1 MSPGEEPGSGDDEL
15 DLGGAGRIGNEL
27 VRLVR
32 LIERAY
38 AQHHIEHPDGVDRAT
53 YVLLVHLVDGGP
65 YRSSALAEVVH
76 SDPSTVS
83 RQIAQLVKLGL
94 VQRVSDPADGRAV
107 LLVATAEGER
117 VLVENRR
124 LRDEGIA
131 RLLAHWPGE
140 ERDRFAGLLARFTTD
155 FERFRAAR
163 TPPGAAGR
171 R

>member
-1 MSPGEEPGSGDDEL
+1 MSEL
-15 DLGGAGRIGNEL
+15 DIESAGRVGTEL

-38 AQHHIEHPDGVDRAT
+38 AHHHIEHPDGVDRAT

-94 VQRVSDPADGRAV
+94 VGRVSDPTDGRVV
-107 LLVATAEGER
+107 LLVATEEGER

-124 LRDEGIA
+124 LRNEGIA
-131 RLLAHWPGE
+131 RMLAHWPAA
-140 ERDRFAGLLARFTTD
+140 EREQFATLLARFTTD
-155 FERFRAAR
+155 FEQFRTAS
-163 TPPGAAGR
+163 TPPGGAGLR
-171 R
+171 

>member
-1 MSPGEEPGSGDDEL
+1 MSEL
-15 DLGGAGRIGNEL
+15 DIEGAGRVGTEL

-38 AQHHIEHPDGVDRAT
+38 AQHHAAHPDGVDRAT

-65 YRSSALAEVVH
+65 YRSSALAEAVH

-94 VQRVSDPADGRAV
+94 VSRVSDPADGRVV
-107 LLVATAEGER
+107 LLVATEEGER

-124 LRDEGIA
+124 LRNEGIA
-131 RLLAHWPGE
+131 RMLAHWAPD
-140 ERDRFAGLLARFTTD
+140 EREQFAALLARFTTD
-155 FERFRAAR
+155 FAQFKAAGP
-163 TPPGAAGR
+163 PPGAAGR